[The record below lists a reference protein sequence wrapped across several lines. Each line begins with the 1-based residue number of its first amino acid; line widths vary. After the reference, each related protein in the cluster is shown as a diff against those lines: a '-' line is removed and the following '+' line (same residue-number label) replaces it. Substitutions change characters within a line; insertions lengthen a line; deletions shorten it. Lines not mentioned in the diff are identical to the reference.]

1 MSEEGE
7 GGFYTYPE
15 KLAVTV
21 QNRVS
26 SVLLTRGRN
35 YQGVPLKPN
44 IKGIS
49 VVPTPGRYYRAP
61 G

>member
-26 SVLLTRGRN
+26 LVLPTWGRN
-35 YQGVPLKPN
+35 YRGIPLKPN
-44 IKGIS
+44 SEGTS
-49 VVPTPGRYYRAP
+49 VVPTLGRYYRAP